1 MGLELF
7 FRSRYD
13 FVPTN
18 GQEKFF
24 NYFDAFLDSLK
35 PKCTLL
41 LKGYAGTGK
50 TTLISCVTNYLQT
63 LETTCVVLAPTGRAA
78 KVISGYSGKQ
88 AFTIHK
94 MIYQR
99 SADKEGTV
107 KIELKQNLFSGAVFI
122 VDEASM
128 VQAEEDT
135 KGYSVTGSL
144 LTDLFNFVFSAKDCK
159 LIMAG
164 DVAQLPPVGSEKSYA
179 LDRDWLRLNHNL
191 TAAEVELTEVMRQDK
206 ESGILFNATA
216 LRRCI
221 ESKTLDFKFSVAF
234 PDVTRINTMELQEE
248 LEKCFDS
255 YGKENV
261 MLITRSNKRANEFNR
276 QVRSRILFY
285 EEELVEGDYMMVVKN
300 NYHWLEGE
308 NSTNFIAN
316 GDILQLRRIRGYEE
330 EFGLRFAN
338 ARVRLV
344 DFDIELETKLC
355 LDTIT
360 SEGPGLPTEKNQQLV
375 EELKIIYAGEPS
387 RRKMFEK
394 IKEDEYY
401 NALHVKF
408 SYAVTC
414 HKSQGGQWPAVFV
427 DQGYMTEEMV
437 NPEFYRWLYTA
448 ITRATE
454 KVFLVNFHDQFFP
467 EEV

>member
-1 MGLELF
+1 MGLQNF
-7 FRSRYD
+7 FVGHLG
-13 FVPTN
+13 FQPTQ

-24 NYFDAFLDSLK
+24 TYFDAFLGSGKDR
-35 PKCTLL
+35 CTLL

-50 TTLISCVTNYLQT
+50 TTLISAVINYLNT
-63 LETTCVVLAPTGRAA
+63 VDVTTVVLAPTGRAA
-78 KVISGYSGKQ
+78 KVVSGYSNKQ

-107 KIELKQNLFSGAVFI
+107 KVELKQNLFSRTIFI

-128 VQAEEDT
+128 IQAEDDNQA
-135 KGYSVTGSL
+135 YSVTGSL
-144 LTDLFNFVFSAKDCK
+144 LTDLFNYVFSAPGCK
-159 LIMAG
+159 LILAG
-164 DVAQLPPVGSEKSYA
+164 DVAQLPPVGSDKSLA
-179 LDRDWLRLNHNL
+179 LDRDWLRSKHDLL
-191 TAAEVELTEVMRQDK
+191 AAEVELTEVMRQTQD
-206 ESGILFNATA
+206 SGILSNATF

-221 ESKTLDFKFSVAF
+221 ETQQLDFQFQLNF
-234 PDVTRINTMELQEE
+234 PDIFQISSMELAEE
-248 LEKCFDS
+248 LEKCFDQ

-261 MLITRSNKRANEFNR
+261 MLITRSNKRANEFNK
-276 QVRSRILFY
+276 QVRARILYY
-285 EEELVEGDYMMVVKN
+285 EEELIEGDYLMVVKN

-316 GDILQLRRIRGYEE
+316 GDVCQIKRIRNYEE
-330 EFGLRFAN
+330 EYGMRFAN

-355 LDTIT
+355 LDTLT
-360 SEGPGLPTEKNQQLV
+360 SEEAGLPKELGNNLF
-375 EELKIIYAGEPS
+375 EELKIQYSGEKS

-394 IKEDEYY
+394 IKEDEFY
-401 NALHVKF
+401 NALHIKF
-408 SYAVTC
+408 AYAVTC

-427 DQGYMTEEMV
+427 DQGYLTEEMV
-437 NPEFYRWLYTA
+437 NVEFLRWLYTA

-454 KVFLVNFHDQFFP
+454 KVYLVNFHERFFT
-467 EEV
+467 

>member
-1 MGLELF
+1 MSIATF
-7 FRSRYD
+7 FSKQ
-13 FVPTN
+13 FPFKPTA

-24 NYFDAFLDSLK
+24 TYFDAFLTSPK

-50 TTLISCVTNYLQT
+50 TTLISAVINYLKT
-63 LETTCVVLAPTGRAA
+63 WEVTSIVLAPTGRAA
-78 KVISGYSGKQ
+78 KVISGYSGMQ

-107 KIELKQNLFSGAVFI
+107 KIKLKENLFPDTVFI

-128 VQAEEDT
+128 IQAEEDNS
-135 KGYSVTGSL
+135 GYSVTGSL
-144 LTDLFNFVFSAKDCK
+144 LTDLFQYVFSAKGCR
-159 LIMAG
+159 LILAG
-164 DVAQLPPVGSEKSYA
+164 DVAQLPPVGSDKSYA
-179 LDRDWLRLNHNL
+179 LDRDWLRLMHHL

-206 ESGILFNATA
+206 ESGILFNATD
-216 LRRCI
+216 LRRFI
-221 ESKTLDFKFSVAF
+221 ETGTTGFKFTLPF
-234 PDVTRINTMELQEE
+234 PDIVRINSMELQEQ
-248 LEKCFDS
+248 LEYCFDNF
-255 YGKENV
+255 GKENV

-276 QVRSRILFY
+276 QVRARLLFY
-285 EEELVEGDYMMVVKN
+285 EEEIVGGDYLMVVKN

-316 GDILQLRRIRGYEE
+316 GDTMQVMKIRGYEE
-330 EFGLRFAN
+330 EYGLRFAN

-344 DFDIELETKLC
+344 DFDVELEAKLC
-355 LDTIT
+355 LDTIE
-360 SEGPGLPTEKNQQLV
+360 SEGPGLPSEKNNMLF
-375 EELKIIYAGEPS
+375 EELKIAYSEEPS

-401 NALHVKF
+401 NALHIKF
-408 SYAVTC
+408 AYAVTC

-437 NPEFYRWLYTA
+437 NTEFYRWLYTA
-448 ITRATE
+448 ITRATSR
-454 KVFLVNFHDQFFP
+454 VYLVNFHDQFFDG
-467 EEV
+467 E

>member
-1 MGLELF
+1 MGLGDF
-7 FRSRYD
+7 FNRQ
-13 FVPTN
+13 FQFAATA

-24 NYFDAFLDSLK
+24 TYFDAFLASTK

-50 TTLISCVTNYLQT
+50 TTLISSVINYLQE
-63 LETTCVVLAPTGRAA
+63 LEMTSVVLAPTGRAA
-78 KVISGYSGKQ
+78 KVISGYSGRQ

-107 KIELKQNLFSGAVFI
+107 KIELKMNAFSNSVFI

-128 VQAEEDT
+128 IQAEEDNQ
-135 KGYSVTGSL
+135 GYSVTGSL
-144 LTDLFNFVFSAKDCK
+144 LTDLFQFVFSAKGCK
-159 LIMAG
+159 LILAG
-164 DVAQLPPVGSEKSYA
+164 DVAQLPPVGSDKSYA
-179 LDRDWLRLNHNL
+179 LDRDWLRLMHNL
-191 TAAEVELTEVMRQDK
+191 TAAEVELTEVMRQTS
-206 ESGILFNATA
+206 ESGILFNATE
-216 LRRCI
+216 LRKFI
-221 ESKTLDFKFSVAF
+221 ETGTQGFTFTLPF
-234 PDVTRINTMELQEE
+234 PDLIRITTLELQEE
-248 LEKCFDS
+248 LERCFDH

-276 QVRSRILFY
+276 QVRARLLFY

-300 NYHWLEGE
+300 NYHWLVGE
-308 NSTNFIAN
+308 HATNFIAN
-316 GDILQLRRIRGYEE
+316 GDIMQIRRIRGYEE
-330 EFGLRFAN
+330 EYGLRFAN
-338 ARVRLV
+338 ARVRLI
-344 DFDIELETKLC
+344 DFDIEFETKLC

-360 SEGPGLPTEKNQQLV
+360 SEGPGLPAEKSTQLY
-375 EELKIIYAGEPS
+375 EELKIAYSYESS

-408 SYAVTC
+408 AYSVTC

-427 DQGYMTEEMV
+427 DQGFMTEDMV
-437 NPEFYRWLYTA
+437 NTEFYRWLYTA
-448 ITRATE
+448 ITRASE
-454 KVFLVNFHDQFFP
+454 KVYLVNFHEQFFP
-467 EEV
+467 AE